1 MNNIG
6 NIVILEQNESLQ
18 HFFTKFTFLIE
29 VNLRELPFIKV
40 LL

>member
-18 HFFTKFTFLIE
+18 YFFMKFMILIE